1 MAKLAIVGAG
11 FTGASLALALR
22 PTKLFDHIAGWD
34 VDRSR
39 LQAAKRAGAIDAD
52 CRSSADAVE
61 SAALVVVSVPSAELA
76 GVFREMA
83 PTLSPGAIVTETS
96 LWKLPAQ
103 DAATG
108 LPDGVCFVAG
118 RPVLDGAGTG
128 PEQATASALRGAVW
142 CLTPGP
148 LASAEAVNAV
158 SAVVTAAGAQ
168 PYFLEAAEHDALTAA
183 GELLPSIL
191 QATLPLALLADGSW
205 PEAGKLAGD
214 TLAAAAR
221 LAEDLPGSLWADAA
235 ANRASLSRWLE
246 TAASALL
253 DLRDRLDSQDAARL
267 EADWQS
273 TLAGLARWRADK
285 RQLRDSTMPSK
296 EELKPN
302 LFGGL
307 STRFL
312 SHRGG
317 TG

>member
-22 PTKLFDHIAGWD
+22 PTKLFDQITGWD

-39 LQAAKRAGAIDAD
+39 LRAAKSAGALDVD
-52 CRSSADAVE
+52 SRSAADAAE
-61 SAALVVVSVPSAELA
+61 QAALVVVTAPVAQLA
-76 GVFREMA
+76 GIFAEMGPA
-83 PTLSPGAIVTETS
+83 LSPGAIVTETS

-103 DAATG
+103 QAAEG
-108 LPDGVCFVAG
+108 LPDGVCFVGG

-128 PEQATASALRGAVW
+128 PEQATAAALRGAVW

-148 LASAEAVNAV
+148 LANADAVNAV
-158 SAVVTAAGAQ
+158 SAVVSAAGAQ
-168 PYFLEAAEHDALTAA
+168 PYFLEPAEHDALTAT
-183 GELLPSIL
+183 GELLPSVL
-191 QATLPLALLADGSW
+191 QAALPLALLGDRSW

-214 TLAAAAR
+214 RLDAAAR
-221 LAEDLPGSLWADAA
+221 LAEALPHDLWADATT
-235 ANRASLSRWLE
+235 NRASLSRWLE

-253 DLRDRLDSQDAARL
+253 DLRDRLDSQDTARL
-267 EADWQS
+267 EADWHT

-302 LFGGL
+302 LFGNFSRLGK
-307 STRFL
+307 RP
-312 SHRGG
+312 
-317 TG
+317 